1 LGSLLQNTN
10 SEAEK
15 IAFNLFATLIQL
27 YFGFLFLR
35 RLYKMK
41 KVVIALCA
49 LCAFGSVGGIVL
61 AGMNIYTRSTTP
73 LEQGQPQ
80 SPSLLP
86 APNQVQ

>member
-1 LGSLLQNTN
+1 MTQAI
-10 SEAEK
+10 E
-15 IAFNLFATLIQL
+15 
-27 YFGFLFLR
+27 
-35 RLYKMK
+35 MK

-80 SPSLLP
+80 SPSALP
-86 APNQVQ
+86 APNQIQ